1 MLESDKKIDVMDI
14 AKFFLS
20 FGSLTNLKLQKL
32 IYFSYATHLVRT
44 GKKLFDE
51 PIVAFNMVPSKD
63 VYHIYKDFGR
73 ESINIEDDGPKFHIS
88 EFSIPVSL
96 AKIALNKS
104 QVKYC

>member
-44 GKKLFDE
+44 GKE
-51 PIVAFNMVPSKD
+51 IV
-63 VYHIYKDFGR
+63 
-73 ESINIEDDGPKFHIS
+73 
-88 EFSIPVSL
+88 
-96 AKIALNKS
+96 
-104 QVKYC
+104 